1 MIPYE
6 GVAEQ
11 VIALEV
17 DAASEPAVEAGTMV
31 ALSGNGKVKACPA
44 STAPIG
50 VVQRVENGTAAV
62 QVAGYMRLP
71 TPTWRWGMLC
81 WLWIP
86 MGRWRQAPDG
96 AVSLWMWT
104 LTPKFAA
111 LFFN

>member
-17 DAASEPAVEAGTMV
+17 DAASEPVVEAGTMV

-71 TPTWRWGMLC
+71 CDADMAVGYAL
-81 WLWIP
+81 L
-86 MGRWRQAPDG
+86 ALDSDG
-96 AVSLWMWT
+96 AL
-104 LTPKFAA
+104 AA
-111 LFFN
+111 GSGRGGIVVDVDADAKICGVIF